1 MTDSTDNTDSSVSPA
16 PPRTTVPTIDL
27 PTTTEDRMSTQPTT
41 STTVEAAAPTSAE
54 RLSGDEPYV
63 LAFGGQATPWR
74 ATLDELV
81 GLDQELAGALVK
93 LDAAVAARLAPVA
106 TDLLTIT
113 PRGARFLT
121 DDAAP
126 VTPAIAAAGGTAA
139 DTADI
144 SVPGIL
150 FAQHAAIASL
160 PAAGVDITGAAAPA
174 AAIGHSQGVLG
185 VALLQAL
192 TRADT
197 IDEEQV
203 VEVHAIA
210 RLIGAAAA
218 RDTRRLDLGTV
229 GESTPMLSVRGVT
242 RQVLDTVLSRVPGA
256 ESLSIGV
263 TNGRQ
268 AHILSGRPAEL
279 EAVVSALEAAARR
292 SANDRKERRRGG
304 AVLNPVTEFL
314 VTSVPFHTPLL
325 APAVEDVVAWA
336 ERAGLNT
343 TLARELAVAVLID
356 PVDWPAL
363 VDQALASTGSR
374 LVVDLGPGTVLTR
387 LTEAIV
393 AGTGTTVIPAG
404 TARSIDDLDRPGAT
418 PVAAVD
424 RARFAPRLTRLPDG
438 RLTLDTAFT
447 RLTGRSAVLLSGMTP
462 TTVDPEIVAAAANAG
477 YWAELAGGGQTT
489 ATVLT
494 ENLAGLEAALEPWR
508 TAAFNAMFMYI

>member
-1 MTDSTDNTDSSVSPA
+1 
-16 PPRTTVPTIDL
+16 
-27 PTTTEDRMSTQPTT
+27 
-41 STTVEAAAPTSAE
+41 
-54 RLSGDEPYV
+54 
-63 LAFGGQATPWR
+63 
-74 ATLDELV
+74 
-81 GLDQELAGALVK
+81 
-93 LDAAVAARLAPVA
+93 
-106 TDLLTIT
+106 
-113 PRGARFLT
+113 
-121 DDAAP
+121 
-126 VTPAIAAAGGTAA
+126 
-139 DTADI
+139 
-144 SVPGIL
+144 
-150 FAQHAAIASL
+150 
-160 PAAGVDITGAAAPA
+160 
-174 AAIGHSQGVLG
+174 
-185 VALLQAL
+185 
-192 TRADT
+192 
-197 IDEEQV
+197 
-203 VEVHAIA
+203 
-210 RLIGAAAA
+210 
-218 RDTRRLDLGTV
+218 
-229 GESTPMLSVRGVT
+229 MLSVRGVT
-242 RQVLDTVLSRVPGA
+242 RQVLDAVLSRVPGG
-256 ESLSIGV
+256 ESQHRSD
-263 TNGRQ
+263 Q
-268 AHILSGRPAEL
+268 RPSWPTSCRAVPPKL

-462 TTVDPEIVAAAANAG
+462 TTVDPEIVAAALTPATGRPPAG
-477 YWAELAGGGQTT
+477 QVSVR
-489 ATVLT
+489 TV
-494 ENLAGLEAALEPWR
+494 AVVWPPPASSAQ
-508 TAAFNAMFMYI
+508 